1 MFTAECQ
8 ASFVRARHVIPGR
21 NPGSGGADSWP
32 LRSELQRQRPLVYDH
47 ASFMT
52 AYTTMQELLRDR
64 VEKRPDAPCLIHHDR
79 CWTYA
84 EFAAEV
90 ERVARAFAALPLRAG
105 QKVALLLPNGPE
117 FLWTV
122 FAMARTRGVFVPLN
136 TAQTTDE
143 LRYLLTHSEAR
154 VLLTTDGFLPV
165 IETLRDE
172 CPGLEHVV
180 TLGSGSGNSAL
191 GWDRFIGTAGPGS
204 VPDDQDVSQEDLAS
218 IIYTSGTTDR
228 PKGVMLKHYAFAF
241 APSHRAR
248 ALGWTEDDR
257 VLVVM
262 PLFHVNAL
270 CHMTIAMMSVG
281 GAVVLKERFS
291 ASRFWA
297 DVIRHGVT
305 TSSIMQTIP
314 RILLN
319 LPPHPADAETPL
331 RQVMALLPPDVH
343 LEFERRFGV
352 TAVPS
357 YSLTEDLLSVL
368 GPLETSRRKLGSC
381 GVAIAPEV
389 HRLRICNEEGE
400 SCGPGEPG
408 EIVKR
413 SPAVMAGYYKNPEA
427 TAAALRDGWLHT
439 GDLGYLDEDG
449 FLYFVDRKKDMIKRS
464 GENIASAEVERVLN
478 SHPLIAECAVVAVA
492 DPIRQEEVK
501 ACIVL
506 ADGAAPEDLPPER
519 LWEFCAEHLAPFK
532 VPRYLDYRQDLPK
545 TPSSKVQKNLLRD
558 EGVAAGAADRQD
570 LAPPPRPPGSPNPP

>member
-1 MFTAECQ
+1 M
-8 ASFVRARHVIPGR
+8 VG
-21 NPGSGGADSWP
+21 
-32 LRSELQRQRPLVYDH
+32 
-47 ASFMT
+47 SFMV
-52 AYTTMQELLRDR
+52 AYSTLSQLLSHQ
-64 VEKRPDAPCLIHHDR
+64 VEGRPDAPCLVHEDR
-79 CWTYA
+79 TWSYA

-90 ERVARAFAALPLRAG
+90 ERVASAFTALGLQPG
-105 QKVALLLPNGPE
+105 QKVAMLLPNRPE

-122 FAMARTRGVFVPLN
+122 FAMARTGGVFVPLN
-136 TAQTTDE
+136 TAQTAGE
-143 LRYLLTHSEAR
+143 LQYLLAHSEAR
-154 VLLTTDGFLPV
+154 FLLTTDAYLPV
-165 IETLRDE
+165 IESIRGD
-172 CPGLEHVV
+172 CPGLEHVITLDARSGDTV
-180 TLGSGSGNSAL
+180 T
-191 GWDRFIGTAGPGS
+191 GWDAFIGSARRGS
-204 VPDDQDVSQEDLAS
+204 ELADVSPDDLAS

-228 PKGVMLKHYAFAF
+228 PKGVMLKHFAFAF

-257 VLVVM
+257 VMVVM

-270 CHMTIAMMSVG
+270 CHMTIAMMSAG
-281 GAVVLKERFS
+281 GVVVLKDRFS
-291 ASRFWA
+291 ASRFWD
-297 DVIRHGVT
+297 DVDTYGVT

-319 LPPHPADAETPL
+319 RPHDPADADSPL

-368 GPLETSRRKLGSC
+368 GPLEESRRKLGSC

-389 HRLRICNEEGE
+389 HRLRICDEEGK
-400 SCGPGEPG
+400 SRAPGQLG
-408 EIVKR
+408 EIVKQ
-413 SPAVMAGYYKNPEA
+413 SPAVMMGYYKNPEA

-464 GENIASAEVERVLN
+464 GESIASAEVERVLN

-506 ADGAAPEDLPPER
+506 AGGASPEDLPPEA
-519 LWEFCAEHLAPFK
+519 LWEFCAEQLAPFK
-532 VPRYLDYRQDLPK
+532 VPRYLDYRPELPK
-545 TPSSKVQKNLLRD
+545 TPSSKVQKNLLRE
-558 EGVAAGAADRQD
+558 EGLGADMVDREA
-570 LAPPPRPPGSPNPP
+570 LRKVG

>member
-1 MFTAECQ
+1 MV
-8 ASFVRARHVIPGR
+8 S
-21 NPGSGGADSWP
+21 
-32 LRSELQRQRPLVYDH
+32 
-47 ASFMT
+47 SFMNEHST
-52 AYTTMQELLRDR
+52 LPQLLSYQ
-64 VEKRPDAPCLIHHDR
+64 VEKRPDAPCLIHEDR
-79 CWTYA
+79 CWSYA
-84 EFAAEV
+84 EFASEM
-90 ERVARAFAALPLRAG
+90 ERVARAFVALSLRRG
-105 QKVALLLPNGPE
+105 DRVALLLPNCPE

-122 FAMARTRGVFVPLN
+122 FAMARTGGVFVPLN
-136 TAQTTDE
+136 TAQTADE
-143 LRYLLTHSEAR
+143 LKYLLTHSEAR
-154 VLLTTDGFLPV
+154 FLLTTRAFMPV
-165 IETLRDE
+165 LDTIRGD
-172 CPGLEHVV
+172 CPDLEHVV
-180 TLGSGSGNSAL
+180 ALDAGSGDGVT
-191 GWDRFIGTAGPGS
+191 GWDAFIGAARPGS
-204 VPDDQDVSQEDLAS
+204 DLADVSPDDLAS

-228 PKGVMLKHYAFAF
+228 PKGVMLKHFAFAF

-281 GAVVLKERFS
+281 GVAVLKERFS
-291 ASRFWA
+291 ASRFWD
-297 DVIRHGVT
+297 DVRKHGVT

-319 LPPHPADAETPL
+319 LPPDPADADTPL

-368 GPLETSRRKLGSC
+368 GPLDESVRKLGSC

-389 HRLRICNEEGE
+389 HQLRICDDEGE
-400 SCGPGEPG
+400 SLAPGELG
-408 EIVKR
+408 EIVKQ
-413 SPAVMAGYYKNPEA
+413 SPAVMTGYYKNPEA

-449 FLYFVDRKKDMIKRS
+449 FLYFVDRKKDIIKRS
-464 GENIASAEVERVLN
+464 GENIASAEVERVLG
-478 SHPLIAECAVVAVA
+478 SHPLVAESAVVAVA

-506 ADGAAPEDLPPER
+506 ADGASPEDLPPEQ

-532 VPRYLDYRQDLPK
+532 VPRYLDYRSELPK
-545 TPSSKVQKNLLRD
+545 TPSSKVQKNLLR
-558 EGVAAGAADRQD
+558 EEALVAGVMDREASKKAG
-570 LAPPPRPPGSPNPP
+570 

>member
-1 MFTAECQ
+1 MTMF
-8 ASFVRARHVIPGR
+8 S
-21 NPGSGGADSWP
+21 
-32 LRSELQRQRPLVYDH
+32 
-47 ASFMT
+47 
-52 AYTTMQELLRDR
+52 TTQELLSQQIAA
-64 VEKRPDAPCLIHHDR
+64 RPDHPCLIHEDR
-79 CWTYA
+79 CWSYS
-84 EFAAEV
+84 EFGEEV
-90 ERVARAFAALPLRAG
+90 ERVVRALAALGLRRG
-105 QKVALLLPNGPE
+105 ERVALLLPNCPE
-117 FLWTV
+117 FLWAV
-122 FAMARTRGVFVPLN
+122 FAMARTGGVFVPLN
-136 TAQTTDE
+136 TAQTASE
-143 LRYLLTHSEAR
+143 LKYLLSHSEAR
-154 VLLTTDGFLPV
+154 FLLTTGAFIPEIDA
-165 IETLRDE
+165 IRSDCHE
-172 CPGLEHVV
+172 LEHVIALD
-180 TLGSGSGNSAL
+180 LGSRDGVTGWHEFIEAAGSG
-191 GWDRFIGTAGPGS
+191 AGLA
-204 VPDDQDVSQEDLAS
+204 DVSPDDLAS

-281 GAVVLKERFS
+281 GVAVLKERFS

-297 DVIRHGVT
+297 DVSKHGVT

-319 LPPHPADAETPL
+319 LPPDPADADTPL

-368 GPLETSRRKLGSC
+368 GPLDPSVRKLGSC
-381 GVAIAPEV
+381 GVAIAPEA
-389 HRLRICNEEGE
+389 HRLRICDDEGE
-400 SCGPGEPG
+400 SLAPGELG
-408 EIVKR
+408 EIVKQ
-413 SPAVMAGYYKNPEA
+413 SPAVMMGYYKNPEA

-449 FLYFVDRKKDMIKRS
+449 FLYFVDRKKDIIKRS
-464 GENIASAEVERVLN
+464 GENIASAEVERVLG
-478 SHPLIAECAVVAVA
+478 SHPLVAESAVVAVA

-506 ADGAAPEDLPPER
+506 ADGASPEDLPPEQ

-532 VPRYLDYRQDLPK
+532 VPRYLDYRSELPK
-545 TPSSKVQKNLLRD
+545 TPSSKVQKNLLRED
-558 EGVAAGAADRQD
+558 GLAGGVVDREATKRAG
-570 LAPPPRPPGSPNPP
+570 

>member
-1 MFTAECQ
+1 M
-8 ASFVRARHVIPGR
+8 S
-21 NPGSGGADSWP
+21 
-32 LRSELQRQRPLVYDH
+32 
-47 ASFMT
+47 
-52 AYTTMQELLRDR
+52 AYATIRELLSDQ
-64 VEKRPDAPCLIHHDR
+64 VETRPDAPCLVHEDR
-79 CWTYA
+79 RWSYA
-84 EFAAEV
+84 GFASEV
-90 ERVARAFAALPLRAG
+90 ERVARAFVALSLRPG
-105 QKVALLLPNGPE
+105 DRVALLLPNCPE

-122 FAMARTRGVFVPLN
+122 FAMARTGGVFVPLN
-136 TAQTTDE
+136 TAQTADE
-143 LRYLLTHSEAR
+143 IQYLLAHSGARYLLTTHA
-154 VLLTTDGFLPV
+154 FMPV
-165 IETLRDE
+165 IDSIRDG
-172 CPGLEHVV
+172 CPGLERVV
-180 TLGSGSGNSAL
+180 TLDSGSGDGVL
-191 GWDRFIGTAGPGS
+191 GWDSFVRPAGPT
-204 VPDDQDVSQEDLAS
+204 PELTEVSSDDLAS

-248 ALGWTEDDR
+248 ALGWTRDDR

-281 GAVVLKERFS
+281 GVVVLNERFS
-291 ASRFWA
+291 ASRFWD
-297 DVIRHGVT
+297 DVRKHGVT

-319 LPPHPADAETPL
+319 LPPDPADADTPL

-368 GPLETSRRKLGSC
+368 GPLDASVRKLGSC

-389 HRLRICNEEGE
+389 HRLRIHDEEGK
-400 SCGPGEPG
+400 SRAPGQLG
-408 EIVKR
+408 EIVKQ
-413 SPAVMAGYYKNPEA
+413 SPAVMMGYYKNPEA
-427 TAAALRDGWLHT
+427 TDAALRDGWLHT

-449 FLYFVDRKKDMIKRS
+449 FLHFVDRKKDMIKRS

-478 SHPLIAECAVVAVA
+478 SHPLIAESAVVAVA

-506 ADGAAPEDLPPER
+506 AGGASPEDLPPEA
-519 LWEFCAEHLAPFK
+519 LWEFCAGHLAPFK
-532 VPRYLDYRQDLPK
+532 VPRYLDYRPELPK
-545 TPSSKVQKNLLRD
+545 TPSSKVQKNLLRE
-558 EGVAAGAADRQD
+558 EGPGAGMADRLD
-570 LAPPPRPPGSPNPP
+570 NFAAKDR